1 MIKIEAKDICL
12 DYPIVGVGSRSI
24 KNRVLSAATG
34 GIISGGDKI
43 PVISALRDVSF
54 NIYEGDRIGLIG
66 HNGAGKS
73 TLLRTLAG
81 IYKPS
86 SGQLNITGRVVSTL
100 NLSVGLEMEATGI
113 ENIIIRG
120 LLLGMSKKEIKQ
132 RLNTIA
138 DATELN
144 EYLDMPVRTYSSG
157 MTMRLAFATVTSM
170 DADILLMDEVI
181 GTGDAVFMARAEK
194 KLNEFIDRSKIFVLA
209 SHSEAVIK
217 KFCNK
222 AILLEHG
229 RLIGMGDVNEVFE
242 QYDDFVNSKEK
253 HEN

>member
-120 LLLGMSKKEIKQ
+120 LLLGMSKKRNQ
-132 RLNTIA
+132 T
-138 DATELN
+138 ATK
-144 EYLDMPVRTYSSG
+144 Y
-157 MTMRLAFATVTSM
+157 
-170 DADILLMDEVI
+170 
-181 GTGDAVFMARAEK
+181 
-194 KLNEFIDRSKIFVLA
+194 
-209 SHSEAVIK
+209 
-217 KFCNK
+217 
-222 AILLEHG
+222 
-229 RLIGMGDVNEVFE
+229 
-242 QYDDFVNSKEK
+242 NS
-253 HEN
+253 